1 MWYRVFCRSA
11 GSLEPRDLAGR
22 LATSGRAVRA
32 EFEPN
37 DRTWSSGAL
46 RLGSG
51 TPIYVE
57 RFDTATDE
65 LRNDL
70 NTWAAYLETLD
81 YSPNHTRLMEHVIQT
96 RLLFTIRKP
105 LDHPNESAVD
115 DVCRALC
122 GELATV
128 GDGIFQ
134 IEDEAWYSADG
145 TMLLQEY

>member
-1 MWYRVFCRSA
+1 MWYRVFCRSTD
-11 GSLEPRDLAGR
+11 SLDPRELVAR
-22 LATSGRAVRA
+22 LATPGRPVRGA
-32 EFEPN
+32 FQPD

-46 RLGSG
+46 QLGSG

-57 RFDTATDE
+57 RFGTAEDD

-81 YSPNHTRLMEHVIQT
+81 YSPNHTRLMEHVVQT
-96 RLLFTIRKP
+96 QQLFTIRKP
-105 LDHPNESAVD
+105 LDHPTESAVD
-115 DVCRALC
+115 DLCRGLC
-122 GELATV
+122 GELATA

-145 TMLLQEY
+145 TLLLQEY